1 MKHIFVIN
9 SHAGKKNFATE
20 LRRQLSQIPDFDY
33 YVFNTRKAGEEAELV
48 RQIRQ
53 IFDDEKLRFYCC
65 GGSGTFRNM
74 LNGFERFDDMEI
86 AFYPCG
92 ITNDFMKI
100 FGKDMPAFTD
110 IRSLIEGEAV
120 KIDYLKSN
128 NGVMLNTLSF
138 GVDSKTVD
146 IINRVNYLQIVNE
159 NLPYNVGVI
168 FSMLGSDTGEYIIEH
183 DNGVYR
189 GKCTEVVF
197 GNGIVYGGNLHFVEQ
212 VNVKDGIGCLRVL
225 FPKRGFGRL
234 KMMLNAIHSDFAK
247 LDAISEVS
255 MTKKVC
261 IRRAD
266 GAEIAVNQDGEIVR
280 GVREWTVE
288 IVPNAL
294 PFVIPKGVMLHE

>member
-1 MKHIFVIN
+1 MVSITIFVAVMQRKGRLLQMEIEKKYLVKLNIRLVLEVGSSIHIMAQYDSVGEFCCGFAKATKNGVVVGFINPNGDLIYDDATPFGDDKLCVCKDGLWGVIN
-9 SHAGKKNFATE
+9 S
-20 LRRQLSQIPDFDY
+20 
-33 YVFNTRKAGEEAELV
+33 V
-48 RQIRQ
+48 
-53 IFDDEKLRFYCC
+53 
-65 GGSGTFRNM
+65 
-74 LNGFERFDDMEI
+74 
-86 AFYPCG
+86 
-92 ITNDFMKI
+92 
-100 FGKDMPAFTD
+100 
-110 IRSLIEGEAV
+110 
-120 KIDYLKSN
+120 
-128 NGVMLNTLSF
+128 
-138 GVDSKTVD
+138 
-146 IINRVNYLQIVNE
+146 
-159 NLPYNVGVI
+159 
-168 FSMLGSDTGEYIIEH
+168 GEYIIEH

-234 KMMLNAIHSDFAK
+234 KMMLNAIHSNFAK
-247 LDAISEVS
+247 LDTISEVS
-255 MTKKVC
+255 MTQKVC